1 MTKEITQFKYE
12 QLDESTAD
20 FLRKKESN
28 MREIVGKA
36 YTELGKELYE
46 AQQRLARQGSKYD
59 GVFEKWYTHL
69 GWKKQTVYNLINRY
83 NLVQKL
89 DKVSDKD
96 LIEELPTTLSY
107 EIANPNADSTPAKA
121 QAKSEV
127 LAGDISSLKEYRE
140 RIKELEKKAEQAE
153 QEAEVHRNLSERLAE
168 EKEQAE
174 QEAQAA
180 RDNLEKAKIEAEAMA
195 KEPYGVK
202 LGLAMY
208 EAIEKLS
215 DWQKEYSWIISDET
229 EFRKLIEVDPNIARM
244 FNRVDKFFQQMSD
257 VFHTTRNKGTYTEY
271 EEVEVIDADY
281 SEII

>member
-1 MTKEITQFKYE
+1 
-12 QLDESTAD
+12 DETTAD
-20 FLRKKESN
+20 FLRQKEMN

-121 QAKSEV
+121 QAKAEV
-127 LAGDISSLKEYRE
+127 LAGDIATLKEYRE
-140 RIKELEKKAEQAE
+140 RIKELERKAEQAE
-153 QEAEVHRNLSERLAE
+153 QQAEAERKERERL
-168 EKEQAE
+168 E
-174 QEAQAA
+174 QENEEL
-180 RDNLEKAKIEAEAMA
+180 RN
-195 KEPYGVK
+195 KEPEAVNAETYDRTMDFPYDVQQGNDFY
-202 LGLAMY
+202 AM
-208 EAIEKLS
+208 LN
-215 DWQKEYSWIISDET
+215 DEIG
-229 EFRKLIEVDPNIARM
+229 RAHV
-244 FNRVDKFFQQMSD
+244 
-257 VFHTTRNKGTYTEY
+257 
-271 EEVEVIDADY
+271 
-281 SEII
+281 

>member
-1 MTKEITQFKYE
+1 MTNEITQFKYE
-12 QLDESTAD
+12 QLDETTAD
-20 FLRKKESN
+20 FLRQKEMN

-121 QAKSEV
+121 QAKAEV
-127 LAGDISSLKEYRE
+127 LAGDIATLKEYRE
-140 RIKELEKKAEQAE
+140 RIKELERKAE
-153 QEAEVHRNLSERLAE
+153 QEAEVER
-168 EKEQAE
+168 KE
-174 QEAQAA
+174 
-180 RDNLEKAKIEAEAMA
+180 R
-195 KEPYGVK
+195 
-202 LGLAMY
+202 
-208 EAIEKLS
+208 
-215 DWQKEYSWIISDET
+215 
-229 EFRKLIEVDPNIARM
+229 
-244 FNRVDKFFQQMSD
+244 
-257 VFHTTRNKGTYTEY
+257 
-271 EEVEVIDADY
+271 EEVTQ
-281 SEII
+281 SIITIN